1 MSKKQSQTD
10 NFKPTTYCYGRFT
23 HIAENTVATIL
34 ADHVAENWDHSI
46 FTRERTSARA
56 VDVVAKI
63 IKEQLEPIVAVY
75 GGELCT
81 AIEYDIQRHL
91 CAGRVDLLRIS
102 YMRDKETK
110 EEDVVATLMFF
121 PISHNYTV
129 LAHRDDVGAEP
140 KSVPST

>member
-1 MSKKQSQTD
+1 MSYKQSQTD
-10 NFKPTTYCYGRFT
+10 NFKPTTYCYGRYT
-23 HIAENTVATIL
+23 SNAENTVATIL

-56 VDVVAKI
+56 VDVAAKI
-63 IKEQLEPIVAVY
+63 IREQLDPIVASY

-81 AIEYDIQRHL
+81 SIEYDVHPFL
-91 CAGRVDLLRIS
+91 YHGRVDLLRIS
-102 YMRDKETK
+102 YMRDKERK
-110 EEDVVATLMFF
+110 EEDDVATLMFN

-140 KSVPST
+140 KPVPRT